1 MVLRFDPFRDI
12 DRLMDQVTANAART
26 PRSFPMDA
34 FRRGDQFIIRLDLPG
49 LEPDAI
55 DLNVERN
62 ALTVR
67 AERRSER
74 QEGDEV
80 VVLERPEGTFTRQL
94 FIGDTLDSSRLEA
107 TYDQGVLT
115 ITIPVA
121 EQAKPRRIEVS
132 RGGGER
138 PQTIEGSAR
147 GPGGGEQGS

>member
-132 RGGGER
+132 RGGGGR

-147 GPGGGEQGS
+147 GPGGGEQSS